1 MVHVVSTCTI
11 LLTCLVQEWYMP
23 AEHVPS
29 FNRPVHRHLHPVMV
43 QGYMFL
49 QKNIFLR
56 CSLAKGIKK
65 ENRRFTASTP
75 ENLKFNVIIN

>member
-49 QKNIFLR
+49 QKKYFYLQ
-56 CSLAKGIKK
+56 CSSPKGIILTQRKH
-65 ENRRFTASTP
+65 P
-75 ENLKFNVIIN
+75 G